1 MENKRLKE
9 QIAFDYRGQLSSRPA
24 NERDLSGGRVTGA
37 TGRVRGEERSTA
49 NNNARRRV
57 VTMPQ
62 EIVQPT
68 PWADRQAHKRHAHA
82 EPRARSR
89 LVKRTLAHTGMP
101 ASEGQV
107 RLIRPLPRRPIALQ
121 VPVRSGRQNVRRG
134 SFWRRLLTLLA
145 LLVIATLGGSFALTS
160 ANFRVQQV
168 DIVGTQ
174 NSTLVDDIQNM
185 GMQGQ
190 NIFLL
195 DVATLTSRIEGLP
208 MVASVTIGKQ
218 LPDQVIVNVV
228 ERTPILLWQTR
239 QGTFSVDSQGVVIA
253 PASESSG
260 TDHLMTVVDAR
271 EGVAQQVHPGALL
284 KRADIAFATQVFT
297 RLPQLTGLSSF
308 TLRYDVAPQQGGH
321 ETFIVVSSD
330 GWLAYLG
337 GVDDSNPLDNRL
349 IELQQ
354 ILSLAQQKQ
363 LNLAIIDLRF
373 GLRPVYT
380 LKS

>member
-1 MENKRLKE
+1 MENKQLKE
-9 QIAFDYRGQLSSRPA
+9 QIAFDYRGQVASRPA
-24 NERDLSGGRVTGA
+24 SEHDLSGGRVTGA
-37 TGRVRGEERSTA
+37 TGRVRGEKQSTA
-49 NNNARRRV
+49 NKNVRRRV

-68 PWADRQAHKRHAHA
+68 PWADRQAHKRRAHA

-89 LVKRTLAHTGMP
+89 LVKRTLAYTGMP

-107 RLIRPLPRRPIALQ
+107 RLIRPLPQQPIA
-121 VPVRSGRQNVRRG
+121 VHMPVRSGRQNVRRG
-134 SFWRRLLTLLA
+134 SLWRRLLTLLA

-160 ANFRVQQV
+160 PNFRVQQV

-174 NSTLVDDIQNM
+174 NQRLVDNIQNM
-185 GMQGQ
+185 GLQGQ

-195 DVATLTSRIEGLP
+195 YIATLTSRIEALP
-208 MVASVTIGKQ
+208 TVASVNIGKQ

-228 ERTPILLWQTR
+228 ERMPVLLWQTQR
-239 QGTFSVDSQGVVIA
+239 GTFSVDSQGVVIA

-260 TDHLMTVVDAR
+260 TDHLMMVVDAR
-271 EGVAQQVHPGALL
+271 EGVAQQLHPGASLN
-284 KRADIAFATQVFT
+284 KADIAFATRVFT
-297 RLPQLTGLSSF
+297 RLAQLTRLSSF

-363 LNLAIIDLRF
+363 LNLATIDLRF

-380 LKS
+380 LKP